1 MRHGRR
7 IPEKGSRVPKVD
19 CFQHGDGLKPPRI
32 APPLPLKWRGSRGLK
47 PVKRWAM
54 EALTGVENLVE
65 TIQRHTAE
73 IQALKAEV
81 ARLKARH
88 GQ

>member
-1 MRHGRR
+1 M
-7 IPEKGSRVPKVD
+7 
-19 CFQHGDGLKPPRI
+19 QTLKDLLN
-32 APPLPLKWRGSRGLK
+32 APT
-47 PVKRWAM
+47 WAM